1 MLSRRLHTPEGTSD
15 LLQREAY
22 RLRKVRNDVMQVFS
36 GYGYTEV
43 TTPEIEYYDVF
54 EGGQGLLTQEKMI
67 KFFDRDGRILVLR
80 PDLTTPLA
88 RLTATKLDGK
98 IQKLCYS
105 GKVFRNFQGG
115 IRPCETSQAGIE
127 LIGLRGAEADAEV
140 IAASIRSMLAC
151 GLKEFQ
157 IEIGQVEIF
166 KELMEQT
173 GLDPEMTEQIRVFI
187 DQKNIFGV
195 QELLNHCDIPAEQA
209 ELILQM
215 PSLYGG
221 SEILEQAEKL
231 TTGKR
236 AEAAVKNL
244 REVYTI
250 LEEYGLSE
258 YVSLDLAMVQS
269 LDYYTGIIFKGFAR
283 GVGFEV
289 CAGGRYDSLM
299 SRFGQDCPAT
309 GAALYLDLLN
319 DALFRQGVVIE
330 AEGIGAL
337 VCGTDSKTARKL
349 AEQLRN
355 SGVRTE
361 YYLGDE
367 DPYLYAKEKGIPALY
382 RCNEKGISK
391 CDMVSGKEQ
400 LTEGGMFA

>member
-22 RLRKVRNDVMQVFS
+22 RIRKVRNDVMQVFS

-43 TTPEIEYYDVF
+43 NTPEIEYYDVF

-67 KFFDRDGRILVLR
+67 KFFDREGRILVLR

-88 RLTATKLDGK
+88 RLTATKLSGD
-98 IQKLCYS
+98 IHKLCYA

-127 LIGLRGAEADAEV
+127 LIGLKGAEADAEV

-173 GLDPEMTEQIRVFI
+173 GLDPEITEQIRVFI

-195 QELLNHCDIPAEQA
+195 QELLNHCDIPTEQA

-221 SEILEQAEKL
+221 AEVLEQAEKL

-236 AEAAVKNL
+236 AEAAIKNL

-250 LEEYGLSE
+250 LEEYGLSD

-289 CAGGRYDSLM
+289 CAGGRYDGLM
-299 SRFGQDCPAT
+299 SRFGKDSPAT
-309 GAALYLDLLN
+309 GAALYLDLLA
-319 DALFRQGVVIE
+319 DALYRQGVVIE
-330 AEGIGAL
+330 AESIGAL
-337 VCGTDSKTARKL
+337 VCGNDRKTARQL
-349 AEQLRN
+349 AEQLRA

-361 YYLGDE
+361 YYLGEENPVD
-367 DPYLYAKEKGIPALY
+367 YAREKGIPALY
-382 RCNEKGISK
+382 RCDEGAVTK

-400 LTEGGMFA
+400 LVEGGVLA